1 MVEEAQIQD
10 SYYRDNI
17 PDLISDL
24 KIAVQNNRQVITQ
37 EVKSDIGEDKYVNV
51 LKSRRMA
58 ADDTIHFLKEIDR
71 LERELM
77 GVEEEETGDSKN
89 ARKIVGHPSKTHAKK

>member
-1 MVEEAQIQD
+1 MAEEIKKS
-10 SYYRDNI
+10 SYYEENV

-24 KIAVQNNRQVITQ
+24 KTAVTNNRKVITQ
-37 EVKSDIGEDKYVNV
+37 DVTGELGEDKYVNV

-71 LERELM
+71 LQNEIN
-77 GVEEEETGDSKN
+77 GVSVDENIKEKKSINPVSKF
-89 ARKIVGHPSKTHAKK
+89 SKKN

>member
-1 MVEEAQIQD
+1 MSEEVVTV
-10 SYYRDNI
+10 SKYYRENI

-24 KIAVQNNRQVITQ
+24 KIAVKNNRKVITQ
-37 EVKSDIGEDKYVNV
+37 DVTGDLSEDKYVNV

-71 LERELM
+71 LENELN
-77 GVEEEETGDSKN
+77 GVDPIEAQEEIKKVSINPTK
-89 ARKIVGHPSKTHAKK
+89 KYAKKQ

>member
-1 MVEEAQIQD
+1 MSKGEKEPS
-10 SYYRDNI
+10 SYYKDNV

-24 KIAVQNNRQVITQ
+24 KIAVQNNRKVITQ
-37 EVKSDIGEDKYVNV
+37 SVTGDLSEDKYVNV

-71 LERELM
+71 LENELNE
-77 GVEEEETGDSKN
+77 VTEEAKTTK
-89 ARKIVGHPSKTHAKK
+89 KIQNPSKQFAKK

>member
-1 MVEEAQIQD
+1 MSEEVRQ
-10 SYYRDNI
+10 SYYRENL

-24 KIAVQNNRQVITQ
+24 KEAVKNNRKVITQ
-37 EVKSDIGEDKYVNV
+37 KVTADLTEDKYVNV

-71 LERELM
+71 LEDELNGRESND
-77 GVEEEETGDSKN
+77 EETTKRLN
-89 ARKIVGHPSKTHAKK
+89 PSKRFAQQQ